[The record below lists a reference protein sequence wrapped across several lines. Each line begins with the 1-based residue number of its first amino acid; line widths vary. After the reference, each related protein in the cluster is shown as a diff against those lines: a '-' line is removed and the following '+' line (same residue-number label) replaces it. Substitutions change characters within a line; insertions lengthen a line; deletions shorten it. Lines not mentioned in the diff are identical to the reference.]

1 MSDELDE
8 LQRQGVLLLDGTTL
22 TSTGH
27 QDESGDAT
35 WNVLDDGSIT
45 KRIIVEGTGSMAK
58 PGLLAT
64 VSIQTFVGE
73 ALVHS
78 TDAESPQGF
87 EFLVGAGKVIAG
99 WDVAVATMNVGE
111 KAEFF
116 IQVSSPFYSHC
127 WTRCAA
133 SLTGEWGDVIN
144 TYRPKIL

>member
-1 MSDELDE
+1 MSDELNE

-35 WNVLDDGSIT
+35 WNVLDDSSIT
-45 KRIIVEGTGSMAK
+45 KRIIVEGTGPIAQ

-99 WDVAVATMNVGE
+99 WDIAVATMNVGE

-116 IQVSSPFYSHC
+116 IQVSCPVYSCC
-127 WTRCAA
+127 WNECVV
-133 SLTGEWGDVIN
+133 SLNREWGDVIN
-144 TYRPKIL
+144 TYR